1 MVNKNFLTPREAL
14 PSSWKC
20 AKLSAHRPGNL
31 KNPEP
36 LELRTYRTYRT
47 LGPRTLR
54 TFEPLNLSNPKRHLS
69 ATWNSAVEQSLLLP
83 FGAVAGLIWANVAH
97 ASYDR
102 FAHALHFAVNDIGM
116 VFFFALAMKE
126 VVEATTPGG
135 SLGSPREAATPVLA
149 AIGGMVGPAAIYLAL
164 VSLFDRPE
172 LARGWAIPCATD
184 IAFSYL
190 AAQFVFR
197 GKHPAIPF
205 LLLLAI
211 ADDAFGLLILGVF
224 YPTGAVR
231 PSEIVVL
238 LGIAAAIAY
247 ALRRM
252 NVRNVWAYIGA
263 GAVSWLALFRGGI
276 HPALAL
282 VPIVPFLP
290 HAAKDPGVYVPADQ
304 SAHDTLS
311 ELEHTLKVPVEIV
324 LFVFGLVNAGVPL
337 TGSGI
342 GTWIVLAA
350 VLAGKPLGILTFAA
364 AGTMAGLRLP
374 GGITWRDLF
383 VVGCASAIGFT
394 VALFFATAAFPPG
407 PLLDETKLGALLTIA
422 GAAMAI
428 AAAALFKVGRFQAQP
443 QRSIER

>member
-1 MVNKNFLTPREAL
+1 M
-14 PSSWKC
+14 
-20 AKLSAHRPGNL
+20 
-31 KNPEP
+31 NPP
-36 LELRTYRTYRT
+36 NSKTR
-47 LGPRTLR
+47 
-54 TFEPLNLSNPKRHLS
+54 LS

-83 FGAVAGLIWANVAH
+83 FGAAAGLIWANVAL

-135 SLGSPREAATPVLA
+135 PLSSPREAATPILA
-149 AIGGMVGPAAIYLAL
+149 AIGGMAGPAAIYLAL

-190 AAQFVFR
+190 AAQLVFR

-224 YPTGAVR
+224 YPTGTVR
-231 PSEIVVL
+231 GGEIAVL
-238 LGIAAAIAY
+238 LGVAVAIAY
-247 ALRRM
+247 VLRRK
-252 NVRNVWAYIGA
+252 NVRNVWAYIAA
-263 GAVSWLALFRGGI
+263 GAVAWLALFRGGI

-290 HAAKDPGVYVPADQ
+290 HAPKDPGLFVPAPE

-311 ELEHTLKVPVEIV
+311 ELEHKLKVPVEIV
-324 LFVFGLVNAGVPL
+324 LFVFGLVNAGVPIGGGG
-337 TGSGI
+337 T
-342 GTWIVLAA
+342 GTWIVLIA
-350 VLAGKPLGILTFAA
+350 VLTGKPLGVVTFAA
-364 AGTMAGLRLP
+364 AGTLGGLRLP
-374 GGITWRDLF
+374 SGITWRDLF

-394 VALFFATAAFPPG
+394 VALFFATAAFPSG

-422 GAAMAI
+422 GAVMAI
-428 AAAALFKVGRFQAQP
+428 AAAALLKVGRFQA
-443 QRSIER
+443 RRHAAIER